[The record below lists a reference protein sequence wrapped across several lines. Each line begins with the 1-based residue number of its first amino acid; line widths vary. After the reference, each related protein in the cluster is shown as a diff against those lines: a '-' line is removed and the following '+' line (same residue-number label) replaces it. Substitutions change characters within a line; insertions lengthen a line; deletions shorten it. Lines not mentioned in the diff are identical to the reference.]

1 MHMPVLQLPALRM
14 QILTKV
20 NERNDAHLMANR
32 GYIDV
37 VGGHSTP
44 ALLNV
49 SAISIHPTMCTTP
62 MALEQL
68 VLAPKETLM
77 FEFPAAA
84 YEIKTQDHLGL
95 AVTMY
100 INRAKEGVQHSVASI
115 AYVNFDQIMSG
126 LGVKITSTLNDVN
139 KTPVTIVLQGNI
151 TPQQEM
157 WNQQNA
163 SLLQG
168 LSKTFNSITRVEDR
182 LYKFSEERM
191 SALTNF
197 LDPHNKDNV
206 HKTLSMPTNLV
217 SHVMNIEAAD
227 NAQTEF
233 FKKVCCEECPDFLLK
248 YAPLSAAMLLT
259 TAVKFLAKDGCTD
272 PLSYRA
278 ISEKLSNM
286 HWTHEN
292 AELWTQIFCNC
303 LTSIVPAGNTYTGD
317 ASWLVS
323 SSGVQVIPSLTGE
336 EQLLLGSPAIQAVQ
350 DIQACE
356 HLSGMCKELFSMAD
370 LQKSELAFRA
380 AHEAR
385 LKTCELCKKQDC
397 EDFAADMRNYLSA
410 SAHAVVM
417 TTTARQMIG
426 TPLLCSDA
434 SLNLL
439 HNTVQDAQQALLA
452 CCATQRHVQELI
464 QYLCEDCVCVATAA
478 NLTSKYGVS
487 LEQQPTVQLSRNEIP
502 DRDQFILKSTPG
514 ASGHCCRVR
523 MNSTKMHT
531 LELENDVKIHVHS
544 TDILCMQE
552 STSSTIFREATEPAE
567 QFDVTIQVGF
577 GNTRTLNG
585 MTRSL
590 VRNVTGSIYGD
601 MLSNSGLSA
610 SHAADRNGTRD
621 FYKVLCAVG
630 GHSLLT
636 AEKAG
641 STVPL
646 TPAEILNS
654 MKNGCKETQYYFG
667 VQNTG
672 QPMMSLHFELKQEEE
687 RLLRLLARAHA
698 PVYSKSMQLILASGT
713 LGTCFLPS
721 LANISSHLP
730 GNFQDNKSGKQLFVV
745 AQKTP
750 LLTMTDVVQCNSV
763 NDILKKQQEHVC
775 TVLKNTCK
783 SEFNF
788 YSDHIST
795 DIMLLHTHMSL

>member
-1 MHMPVLQLPALRM
+1 
-14 QILTKV
+14 
-20 NERNDAHLMANR
+20 
-32 GYIDV
+32 
-37 VGGHSTP
+37 
-44 ALLNV
+44 
-49 SAISIHPTMCTTP
+49 
-62 MALEQL
+62 
-68 VLAPKETLM
+68 
-77 FEFPAAA
+77 
-84 YEIKTQDHLGL
+84 
-95 AVTMY
+95 
-100 INRAKEGVQHSVASI
+100 
-115 AYVNFDQIMSG
+115 
-126 LGVKITSTLNDVN
+126 
-139 KTPVTIVLQGNI
+139 
-151 TPQQEM
+151 
-157 WNQQNA
+157 
-163 SLLQG
+163 
-168 LSKTFNSITRVEDR
+168 
-182 LYKFSEERM
+182 
-191 SALTNF
+191 
-197 LDPHNKDNV
+197 
-206 HKTLSMPTNLV
+206 
-217 SHVMNIEAAD
+217 
-227 NAQTEF
+227 
-233 FKKVCCEECPDFLLK
+233 
-248 YAPLSAAMLLT
+248 
-259 TAVKFLAKDGCTD
+259 
-272 PLSYRA
+272 
-278 ISEKLSNM
+278 
-286 HWTHEN
+286 
-292 AELWTQIFCNC
+292 
-303 LTSIVPAGNTYTGD
+303 
-317 ASWLVS
+317 
-323 SSGVQVIPSLTGE
+323 
-336 EQLLLGSPAIQAVQ
+336 
-350 DIQACE
+350 
-356 HLSGMCKELFSMAD
+356 
-370 LQKSELAFRA
+370 
-380 AHEAR
+380 
-385 LKTCELCKKQDC
+385 
-397 EDFAADMRNYLSA
+397 
-410 SAHAVVM
+410 
-417 TTTARQMIG
+417 
-426 TPLLCSDA
+426 
-434 SLNLL
+434 
-439 HNTVQDAQQALLA
+439 
-452 CCATQRHVQELI
+452 
-464 QYLCEDCVCVATAA
+464 
-478 NLTSKYGVS
+478 
-487 LEQQPTVQLSRNEIP
+487 
-502 DRDQFILKSTPG
+502 
-514 ASGHCCRVR
+514 

-698 PVYSKSMQLILASGT
+698 PVYAKSMQLILASGT
-713 LGTCFLPS
+713 LGTCFMPS

-763 NDILKKQQEHVC
+763 NDILKKQKEHVC